1 MKEIF
6 EIFRV
11 FFRIGALTFGGGYTM
26 LPLLKAEVVRDRQ
39 WATDEEVIDFF
50 AISQSLP
57 GIVAVNTSMLVGWNR
72 GRIPGLLAACLGIV
86 APSIITILIIALFI
100 SNFLEREAVTHAF
113 NGIRIAVG
121 ALIAKTVLEM
131 GAKSLKD
138 NARVLIFVLSLGL
151 FTFADISPII
161 PVLLG
166 AAAGV
171 ALTRR
176 REARRMST

>member
-11 FFRIGALTFGGGYTM
+11 FFKIGALTFGGGYTM
-26 LPLLKAEVVRDRQ
+26 LPLLKAEVVRDRN
-39 WATDEEVIDFF
+39 WVTDEDVIDYF

-57 GIVAVNTSMLVGWNR
+57 GIVAVNTSMLIGWNR
-72 GRIPGLLAACLGIV
+72 RRVPGLLAACLGMI
-86 APSIITILIIALFI
+86 APSIIIILLIAFFI
-100 SNFLEREAVTHAF
+100 QSFLEHETVIHAF
-113 NGIRIAVG
+113 NGIRITVG

-138 NARVLIFVLSLGL
+138 KACVLIFILSLGL

-171 ALTRR
+171 AMIKR
-176 REARRMST
+176 REAR